1 MKRFVLLLAVLSMP
15 ALAGE
20 RILGEIVSA
29 AGADTTN
36 ASTAVPFAIPP
47 NTKFTIA
54 CNAAANI
61 CTSSTTACTDIGG
74 ANPGLPVVA
83 REKLPQST
91 NAADSATV
99 AKRAVS
105 GSPSVSIVAG
115 TKSSIVRIFGAAA
128 VTCTVWSR
136 NGNE

>member
-83 REKLPQST
+83 KEKLPQST
-91 NAADSATV
+91 NAANSATV
-99 AKRAVS
+99 AKRAVRS
-105 GSPSVSIVAG
+105 TDRIVAG

-136 NGNE
+136 SGDE

>member
-29 AGADTTN
+29 TGADTTN

-83 REKLPQST
+83 KEKLPQST
-91 NAADSATV
+91 NAANSATV
-99 AKRAVS
+99 AKRAVRS
-105 GSPSVSIVAG
+105 TDRIVAG

-136 NGNE
+136 SGDE